1 MDIPDGKERNRL
13 IVCSRHKAEAKG
25 GGGKGEEDDNGNGSV
40 VGIQGNCNYPTCSS
54 HQDNSSD
61 IKDDD

>member
-1 MDIPDGKERNRL
+1 MEKKETGWLSAVDIKQRPKEG
-13 IVCSRHKAEAKG
+13 VE
-25 GGGKGEEDDNGNGSV
+25 KGEEDDNGNGSV

-61 IKDDD
+61 IKDDDWKRG

>member
-1 MDIPDGKERNRL
+1 MDIPNREERNRL
-13 IVCSRHKAEAKG
+13 IVCSRHGAEG
-25 GGGKGEEDDNGNGSV
+25 VEKGEEDDNGHGSV